1 MAIASLSLSLLSP
14 SASFATDCAG
24 FAGGDGTS
32 DNPYQI
38 TNVAEFKQ
46 LENCQIDK
54 HFKIIHN
61 IDFGGNEPG
70 TGISNFRG
78 QLDGNGKTL
87 SNLFVNTPS
96 SIGSTRYLGV
106 FEQILGLASIQNL
119 EIDGL
124 AIDKFSF
131 VTSSGFVGKASGDF
145 DLSDLRLK
153 NVQQHSTARRAGG
166 LIGEAT
172 LSSSTT
178 LEKIDI
184 ESSLRCG
191 EFKECGGLVGRINV
205 QTSSS
210 VIDRVHAKTYFDV
223 LSDSDTGNLSGGLI
237 GYVLPEDG
245 FPDLDLTIQNTVVSL
260 TNDEPQKGGTLGGV
274 LGRVDST
281 IGGTTLTLTLDRIS
295 IGGVIPDATY
305 RAALAGILYEGGD
318 TAGQLIYEPKETVIA
333 GNFDGTDRLNLIAG
347 LFFANNADDND
358 EIITTDR
365 TIFHDTT
372 STQTGAHIVKID
384 AANKSAISSYTG
396 ISVTDTLIGSLSQW
410 YVQAPDTE
418 GTADG
423 SGEDGFIGSV
433 FDGYPVPMGIAE
445 TGFLGNRFYFQ
456 PNFENDDGLIGIGR
470 LGYANG
476 GAGID
481 TILSP
486 FSRDDAEFLGW
497 SDTRD
502 GSGNLF
508 EVGEA
513 INGFDGS
520 ELFAIWQDIYEI
532 SFLVQGVSGVSG
544 KPPAQVSAK
553 PTFVVPGRS
562 SLYKEDHEFVG
573 WVMPRSSTVYEE
585 GETVTATSDL
595 TLIPVFKELFDVS
608 FNDGGAD
615 SGSVSAITDKLS
627 ITVPTKGDLVRADY
641 QFAGWQ
647 DQDGIKYSIGE
658 TINLTKDLTFT
669 AQWDQLFD
677 VTFNG
682 GGADIG
688 SVAAQT
694 DQTSIT
700 APGRGDLSR
709 SGYEFAGWG
718 DADGNSYTVGQTV
731 NLTKDL
737 TLTAQWNELPA
748 PAPAPAPVFM
758 GPVVTSVDRSEN
770 QDFTTAGLETV
781 TVKGLRLSTVNA
793 VIIGGITVEV
803 SQTSYSSFSFVLP
816 SGLAEGIHE
825 LTVRSRYGTAKYLNG
840 LEIKPEAVLEPG
852 IETESEEQKQ
862 KVNAGS
868 FKGYVA
874 VYALG
879 HEGSRLSAKIGR
891 DWVVI
896 PSIPSRDNNLFRV
909 TDFTGAG
916 VDIKVRIYIDRVL
929 METIPLTT
937 K

>member
-1 MAIASLSLSLLSP
+1 MNRKTLILSAMAIASLSLSLLSP

-54 HFKIIHN
+54 HFKIINN

-124 AIDKFSF
+124 AIDEFSF

-153 NVQQHSTARRAGG
+153 NVQQHSTATRAGG

-347 LFFANNADDND
+347 PFLPDNADDNV

-372 STQTGAHIVKID
+372 STQTGDHIVKID

-532 SFLVQGVSGVSG
+532 SFLVLGESGVSG

-615 SGSVSAITDKLS
+615 
-627 ITVPTKGDLVRADY
+627 
-641 QFAGWQ
+641 
-647 DQDGIKYSIGE
+647 
-658 TINLTKDLTFT
+658 
-669 AQWDQLFD
+669 
-677 VTFNG
+677 
-682 GGADIG
+682 IG
-688 SVAAQT
+688 SAAAQT